1 MTIDRII
8 DLLKIEQKCILR
20 NTNNECNRQCGECD
34 LVQDDGELYEMYND
48 AITALNAQ
56 KPRLMALEEI
66 SGIPTDTEGNA
77 PVWMETRIMNNK
89 GVLTYFEAS
98 ILWFVDD
105 GWWRRFDPVRTG
117 WEDRKAD
124 TYGITWRCW
133 TSPPDEKTR
142 NETSWNV

>member
-1 MTIDRII
+1 MTQVEIMNALNRCEPYAIPDCCCGCPYNGCW
-8 DLLKIEQKCILR
+8 DTKEECVTQLHSDTYVLLKGQE
-20 NTNNECNRQCGECD
+20 
-34 LVQDDGELYEMYND
+34 
-48 AITALNAQ
+48 
-56 KPRLMALEEI
+56 PRLLTLEEI
-66 SGIPTDTEGNA
+66 SAIPTDTEGNA

-142 NETSWNV
+142 SETPWDV